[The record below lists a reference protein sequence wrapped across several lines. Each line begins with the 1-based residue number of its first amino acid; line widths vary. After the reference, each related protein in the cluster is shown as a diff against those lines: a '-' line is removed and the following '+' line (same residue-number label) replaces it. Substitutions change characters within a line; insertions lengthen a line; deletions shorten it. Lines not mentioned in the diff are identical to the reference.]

1 MARSTVYNENL
12 TSDYEKVSPQNRQLV
27 KQYIQYCKSND
38 GFMSV
43 GSVQRA
49 AVWCEAAVKHRQ
61 AGPEQGCEEQ
71 SVRRALNGFERCVMH
86 NSGGTTGSSR
96 PDLA

>member
-38 GFMSV
+38 KSPKT
-43 GSVQRA
+43 Q
-49 AVWCEAAVKHRQ
+49 Q
-61 AGPEQGCEEQ
+61 QY
-71 SVRRALNGFERCVMH
+71 
-86 NSGGTTGSSR
+86 
-96 PDLA
+96 

>member
-38 GFMSV
+38 KYNSSMKHGLKCFFV
-43 GSVQRA
+43 GTIKKTETSFL
-49 AVWCEAAVKHRQ
+49 
-61 AGPEQGCEEQ
+61 
-71 SVRRALNGFERCVMH
+71 SI
-86 NSGGTTGSSR
+86 
-96 PDLA
+96 

>member
-38 GFMSV
+38 
-43 GSVQRA
+43 
-49 AVWCEAAVKHRQ
+49 
-61 AGPEQGCEEQ
+61 
-71 SVRRALNGFERCVMH
+71 
-86 NSGGTTGSSR
+86 
-96 PDLA
+96 